1 MKITITRGATVNL
14 GNFESARVDL
24 SVEVDAGML
33 SEGVKE
39 TDDCVKDWL
48 SNSVLAI
55 QDAAGLPPRPAE
67 RFVGGE
73 ETE

>member
-39 TDDCVKDWL
+39 TDDYVKDWL